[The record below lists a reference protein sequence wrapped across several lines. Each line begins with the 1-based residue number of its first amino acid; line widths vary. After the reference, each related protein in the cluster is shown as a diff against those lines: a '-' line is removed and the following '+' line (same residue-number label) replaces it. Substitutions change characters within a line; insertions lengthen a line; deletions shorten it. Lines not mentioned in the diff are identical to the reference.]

1 MDIFE
6 KIQINEYIKVHNS
19 IIDTPRLHLRP
30 LCLEDVAPCTAYMNN
45 YEVTKWLTNPPFPYS
60 EEDARGFIN
69 HMMETSA
76 PVWALTNS
84 DGFMGTIGLHE
95 LDTGTIEFG
104 YWIAQEFWG
113 NGYVSEAAL
122 AVVTDFFATSEQD
135 DLYSGYYLGNDKSQ
149 AILTK
154 LGFVP
159 HIEPKMIHSKARN
172 EAALLQKVRLTRQA
186 WNRLA

>member
-1 MDIFE
+1 M
-6 KIQINEYIKVHNS
+6 HSS
-19 IIDTPRLHLRP
+19 IINTPRLHLRP
-30 LCLEDVAPCTAYMNN
+30 LCLEDVAPCVAYMNN
-45 YEVTKWLTNPPFPYS
+45 YEVTKWLTNPPVPYS
-60 EEDARGFIN
+60 EEDALGFVTS
-69 HMMETSA
+69 MTETSA
-76 PVWALTNS
+76 PVWAITNS

-95 LDTGTIEFG
+95 RDTGLIGLG

-122 AVVTDFFATSEQD
+122 AVVTDFFATSERD
-135 DLYSGYYLGNDKSQ
+135 DLESGYYVGNNKSQ

-159 HIEPKMIHSKARN
+159 HIEPKMIHSNARN

-186 WNRLA
+186 WNMLA